1 MLRPGEETVMVDLN
15 LTEGERRGLEEL
27 VDSYLVEAAD
37 RGEIR
42 DMLCKVAALHLVSD
56 FLRELNC
63 PALAAHLLEMS
74 EEADR
79 LLTGER
85 RGA

>member
-1 MLRPGEETVMVDLN
+1 MVDLN
-15 LTEGERRGLEEL
+15 LTEGERRGLVEL
-27 VDSYLVEAAD
+27 VDSFLVEAAD

-42 DMLCKVAALHLVSD
+42 DLLCKVASLHLVSD
-56 FLRELNC
+56 FLRKLDC
-63 PALAAHLLEMS
+63 PALAALLLELS

-85 RGA
+85 KGS